1 MKNVTGRL
9 LVGLKWFNHIDEN
22 GKSVWHFMSF
32 EDQRAIHPTDSNVFW
47 LALFIYPSIWVLI
60 AIATVRARAPVR
72 WLSWLPHRRA
82 LNPISLSLSHSIIS
96 CAQVLTLH
104 FMWLVLVLVATSLN
118 LINVYGYVKCKR
130 DAGRKLSAIGGSVLT
145 RGFEIWSGAQAKMP
159 SGFTGAA
166 ASGSGSR
173 VPVPTEEHV

>member
-60 AIATVRARAPVR
+60 AIATVRARAPVSR
-72 WLSWLPHRRA
+72 L
-82 LNPISLSLSHSIIS
+82 SLSLSLLATSQHAESAS
-96 CAQVLTLH
+96 FSLPFSTQVLTLH

>member
-1 MKNVTGRL
+1 M
-9 LVGLKWFNHIDEN
+9 
-22 GKSVWHFMSF
+22 
-32 EDQRAIHPTDSNVFW
+32 
-47 LALFIYPSIWVLI
+47 
-60 AIATVRARAPVR
+60 
-72 WLSWLPHRRA
+72 
-82 LNPISLSLSHSIIS
+82 
-96 CAQVLTLH
+96 LTLH

>member
-1 MKNVTGRL
+1 M
-9 LVGLKWFNHIDEN
+9 
-22 GKSVWHFMSF
+22 
-32 EDQRAIHPTDSNVFW
+32 HPTDSNVFW
-47 LALFIYPSIWVLI
+47 LTLFLFPAIWVFC
-60 AIATVRARAPVR
+60 AIGT
-72 WLSWLPHRRA
+72 L
-82 LNPISLSLSHSIIS
+82 
-96 CAQVLTLH
+96 LTLR
-104 FMWLVLVLVATSLN
+104 FMWLVLVLVAFSLCA
-118 LINVYGYVKCKR
+118 INTLGYVKCKR

>member
-1 MKNVTGRL
+1 MTGRL
-9 LVGLKWFNHIDEN
+9 LVGLRWHNRIDEN
-22 GKSVWHFMSF
+22 GKSSWQFDSY
-32 EDQRAIHPTDSNVFW
+32 EEQRFVHSLDSNVFW
-47 LALFIYPSIWVLI
+47 VGLFLAPVIWTVLAMGTVITLRFMWMLLVIVALAL
-60 AIATVRARAPVR
+60 TG
-72 WLSWLPHRRA
+72 
-82 LNPISLSLSHSIIS
+82 
-96 CAQVLTLH
+96 
-104 FMWLVLVLVATSLN
+104 
-118 LINVYGYVKCKR
+118 INAYGYVKCKR